1 MVFREA
7 NSPSNYK
14 VTSICVGVNYLIHIH
29 LTMAKPLEG
38 AVECKWNDVSCNVLS
53 ICLVAVSNQGILP
66 CSPHGVID
74 SGVFQWMYVTA

>member
-14 VTSICVGVNYLIHIH
+14 VTIICVGVSYLIHIH

-38 AVECKWNDVSCNVLS
+38 AVECKWNDVDKESHAMSYKSV
-53 ICLVAVSNQGILP
+53 
-66 CSPHGVID
+66 
-74 SGVFQWMYVTA
+74 W